1 MEKLARNE
9 SRLAKYDSKLKLQ
22 KTNLEVLRNF
32 FILNKIK
39 AWEIPSFSAYVNV
52 SHWKYVWL
60 LQLFFVLLMN
70 SGDS

>member
-39 AWEIPSFSAYVNV
+39 AWEIPSFSAYGLRDNINNY
-52 SHWKYVWL
+52 H
-60 LQLFFVLLMN
+60 
-70 SGDS
+70 